1 MDHNAWITGDFEGH
15 YTGLPLDASSD
26 QRVYKPTIIRAI
38 VRSPRRS
45 APLIGADS
53 VDAER
58 DFDGRRRVPFH
69 QDHIAD
75 VVVVGED
82 GAVVRVALDD
92 VNVFEWHV
100 PASEEDHGRTFGR
113 IHGRVVAR
121 VVRPVVPTAATEE
134 SFRAVGSGSDW
145 SRWWPRIA
153 SSGSGGWWG
162 IALSALTLGVTAA
175 LCLGYGPL
183 AGLACAAGGL
193 GLYALRGRGSWGRL
207 RRAGCAGS
215 LAVPAL
221 LLMAFMLLCAQLR
234 GCSGWSGCAPSAV
247 SGAPVEVGELP
258 SAAGRLVTARDALAN
273 PTAFF
278 SDSDARIYLS
288 EATLFE
294 FNSADL
300 SPAAVPELRKVAR
313 LLQEDRTRRV
323 VVEGYADTIGEDAA
337 NLTISTKRAGAVRRW
352 LVDHAGVNPD
362 QVTAVGRGSASPL
375 VAPTGTRDE
384 QRANRRVEVRP
395 DPP

>member
-15 YTGLPLDASSD
+15 YTGLPVDASSD

-121 VVRPVVPTAATEE
+121 IVRPTVPAAQAAAALTEVGP
-134 SFRAVGSGSDW
+134 AVGRGRWVPWPGATASGM
-145 SRWWPRIA
+145 WPAIFLA
-153 SSGSGGWWG
+153 FM
-162 IALSALTLGVTAA
+162 ALGAA
-175 LCLGYGPL
+175 AAVCGGYGPL
-183 AGLACAAGGL
+183 GGLACFCLAL
-193 GLYALRGRGSWGRL
+193 GVYFLLGRGRWPL
-207 RRAGCAGS
+207 ARAPGCTSFLAG
-215 LAVPAL
+215 PAL
-221 LLMAFMLLCAQLR
+221 LLIAFGLLCGQQR
-234 GCSGWSGCAPSAV
+234 SCSGCTPAF
-247 SGAPVEVGELP
+247 APVISVDVGELP
-258 SAAGRLVTARDALAN
+258 ANAGRLMTSQDALTD

-278 SDSDARIYLS
+278 SDADARIYLS

-323 VVEGYADTIGEDAA
+323 LIEGYADTIGDDAA
-337 NLTISTKRAGAVRRW
+337 NLAISTKRAEAVRRW
-352 LVDHAGVNPD
+352 LVDHAAVSPD
-362 QVTAVGRGSASPL
+362 QVTAVGRGSTNPL
-375 VAPTGTRDE
+375 AAPGGTRDE
-384 QRANRRVEVRP
+384 QRVNRRVEVRP
-395 DPP
+395 ALL